1 MINFKSKSHYD
12 FDDLVQ
18 IMGLLRGPEGCPWDR
33 EQTHES
39 IRRNFIEEVY
49 EALDAID
56 RKDDANLREELGD
69 VMMQVVFHA
78 RIAQEAGRFD
88 MNDVTDQVCKKLI
101 HRHPHIF
108 GTVSADTADEVV
120 KNWDAIKRVEKGQK
134 DATQTLREV
143 PRSLPALLYAD
154 KLQGRAKKGGLAW
167 PDAAGALQELEE
179 EAARL
184 RRAAESG
191 QDVEEALGGLLFA
204 AVHVGRLH
212 KADPEEALYRAAQR
226 YMERFAYI
234 ERNAAAPLDSLS
246 RQEYKALW
254 KQAEKQEA
262 ARDGSGI
269 IKEDI

>member
-1 MINFKSKSHYD
+1 MINFKSKSRYD
-12 FDDLVQ
+12 FDDLVE
-18 IMGLLRGPEGCPWDR
+18 IMNLLRGPEGCPWDR

-39 IRRNFIEEVY
+39 IRRNFVEEVY

-78 RIAQEAGRFD
+78 RIAQEGGRFD
-88 MNDVTDQVCKKLI
+88 IGDVTDEVCKKLI

-108 GTVSADTADEVV
+108 GTASADTSDEVL

-134 DATQTLREV
+134 DTTQTMREV
-143 PRSLPALLYAD
+143 PHSLPALLYAD
-154 KLQGRAKKGGLAW
+154 KLQGRAKKGGFDW
-167 PDAAGALQELEE
+167 PDTAGALQELEE

-204 AVHVGRLH
+204 AVGVGRMS

-226 YMERFAYI
+226 YLDRFAQMERGAGV
-234 ERNAAAPLDSLS
+234 PLDSLTQ
-246 RQEYKALW
+246 QELEALW
-254 KQAEKQEA
+254 KQANN
-262 ARDGSGI
+262 R
-269 IKEDI
+269 